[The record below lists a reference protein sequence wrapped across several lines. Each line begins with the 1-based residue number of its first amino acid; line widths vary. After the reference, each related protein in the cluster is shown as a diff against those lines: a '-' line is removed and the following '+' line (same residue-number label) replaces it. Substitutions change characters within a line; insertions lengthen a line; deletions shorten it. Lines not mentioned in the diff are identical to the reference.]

1 MSNVSSCTLAQ
12 CGSTNSS
19 VVYEFLRR
27 ASTMNS
33 NNMIGINDS
42 SIYHVNKT
50 RNKGETNDDPYAM
63 YAEGFL
69 KKDQTNLM
77 WNPAIGENHRTVQI
91 TLNADDFASN
101 QMNKKSD
108 SVVSIVQYITQRAG
122 ENQYSYELAFRR
134 SGGSNGIKHFAI
146 KGKLYQPTQNDLRKP
161 YESSI
166 NHSRDFHHMSVAIKT
181 YLETAK
187 ETFLKGENENLV
199 ILEFYETAIGTY
211 LLIVNFG
218 LKNGNPKI
226 ATIGDDDD
234 IDRFNTDPSSF
245 REPIRFGIKGK
256 YYRRFL
262 ELLSI
267 SNDGYLN
274 LYFKQGYY
282 LKIVAPISC
291 YGENR
296 IYLAPFQSSGQTAA
310 SYVQA
315 NHSHTTNGA
324 YANYYNNTVAYNY
337 GTVGTL
343 GGNHNTTP
351 TYNNSS
357 NNGLTIDA
365 ATAMLHD
372 STNDLTMVPKT
383 PLSAVDSQTIV

>member
-19 VVYEFLRR
+19 VVYEFLKR
-27 ASTMNS
+27 AAAMNP
-33 NNMIGINDS
+33 NNMIGINDGN
-42 SIYHVNKT
+42 IYHVNKT
-50 RNKGETNDDPYAM
+50 RDKLETNDDPYDM

-77 WNPAIGENHRTVQI
+77 WNPAIVENHRMVQI
-91 TLNADDFASN
+91 TLTGDDFTSN

-108 SVVSIVQYITQRAG
+108 SVASIIQYVTQRAG

-134 SGGSNGIKHFAI
+134 SGGSNGIKQFTI
-146 KGKLYQPTQNDLRKP
+146 RGKLYQPTQNDLRKP

-166 NHSRDFHHMSVAIKT
+166 NHSQDFHHMSIAIKT

-187 ETFLKGENENLV
+187 ETFLKGESEKL
-199 ILEFYETAIGTY
+199 ILLEFYETASGTS

-218 LKNGNPKI
+218 LKNGSPKI

-234 IDRFNTDPSSF
+234 IEKFNTDPSSF

-256 YYRRFL
+256 YYRR
-262 ELLSI
+262 LLDLLGI

-274 LYFKQGYY
+274 FYYKQGYY

-296 IYLAPFQSSGQTAA
+296 IYLAPFMSSGQTAA
-310 SYVQA
+310 SYAQA
-315 NHSHTTNGA
+315 AQAPQSVHSYN
-324 YANYYNNTVAYNY
+324 NYYGGAGTMYNY
-337 GTVGTL
+337 NAVD
-343 GGNHNTTP
+343 N
-351 TYNNSS
+351 
-357 NNGLTIDA
+357 A
-365 ATAMLHD
+365 
-372 STNDLTMVPKT
+372 NDLTMVPKT
-383 PLSAVDSQTIV
+383 PLSAVDSHNIA